1 MADPGST
8 SFIPKRAPK
17 KRSRTTASRQVYVF
31 TLVSYTLIFA
41 ALIAAVS
48 VFFYHRYLESQL
60 ASAVSDLNTA
70 IASFEVAEM
79 ERVLELDSRLR
90 QADERVD
97 FSASTV
103 SLLEALEAATVA
115 SVQVEGA
122 SIERRGDAGYVL
134 SATLLADDFD
144 STLFQRSVLE
154 QAPDIANVDVANLS
168 LRDVGAEEAADEDA
182 VGAETPE
189 YRVSVDSEL
198 TFDLDAVQYEPNAS
212 ASGGAESNA
221 TGSVEEREEL
231 RADISE
237 PRV

>member
-1 MADPGST
+1 MADSGST

-31 TLVSYTLIFA
+31 TLISYTLIFT
-41 ALIAAVS
+41 ALIAAIS

-60 ASAVSDLNTA
+60 AAAVSDLNTA

-79 ERVLELDSRLR
+79 ERVLELDTRLR

-97 FSASTV
+97 SSASTV

-122 SIERRGDAGYVL
+122 SIERRGDAGYLL

-144 STLFQRSVLE
+144 STLFQRSVMRR
-154 QAPDIANVDVANLS
+154 APDIANVEIANLS
-168 LRDVGAEEAADEDA
+168 LREIGADEREGNDA
-182 VGAETPE
+182 DDSATPE

-212 ASGGAESNA
+212 DVDGN
-221 TGSVEEREEL
+221 TDRH
-231 RADISE
+231 RHWY
-237 PRV
+237 R